1 MIVVSWTLIV
11 MLIGVMIL
19 SGAFF
24 VILAYRPKL
33 GQKIVESSKVPWV
46 YWPEGSE
53 GLIILVMFFLFICS
67 FCTLCYQLYGLILN
81 VRP

>member
-1 MIVVSWTLIV
+1 MIVVSWSLIV
-11 MLIGVMIL
+11 PLIGMMIL
-19 SGAFF
+19 AGSFF

-33 GQKIVESSKVPWV
+33 GQKIIERSKAPWV

-53 GLIILVMFFLFICS
+53 GLIILCVFFAFICS

-81 VRP
+81 VQP